1 MIGAKKAGKLDL
13 HASIVRA
20 NKKRVNKRRVK
31 SSEMKRFPFKF
42 L

>member
-20 NKKRVNKRRVK
+20 NKKRVNNRCVRT
-31 SSEMKRFPFKF
+31 SEMRHFPFKF